1 MPIPVAIDRLAE
13 ELDALMDETSLYLNR
28 ETGEF
33 LTVPDHDLGI
43 IEDDLEDEEE
53 LEWPWEGEDLQ
64 KLREIAETEN
74 WVCLPSK
81 LDVNEWR
88 IMQRFALEM
97 PEPLSSSLEHA
108 IHGRGAFRAF
118 RSVLEGTGRIEA
130 WYQFKHECLVRLV
143 AEVLEIENI
152 PFKRGRANEPGEE

>member
-1 MPIPVAIDRLAE
+1 MPIPVVIDRLAE

-33 LTVPDHDLGI
+33 ITVLDHDLGI
-43 IEDDLEDEEE
+43 IEDKLEEEEE

-64 KLREIAETEN
+64 KLRDIVETEK
-74 WVCLPSK
+74 WVCFPSK
-81 LDVNEWR
+81 SEVNEWR
-88 IMQRFALEM
+88 IMQRFAFEM

-108 IHGRGAFRAF
+108 IHGSGAFRAF
-118 RSVLEGTGRIEA
+118 KSVLHGTGRIEA
-130 WYQFKHECLVRLV
+130 WYQFKHESLVRLV

-152 PFKRGRANEPGEE
+152 PFKRGRVYEPGEE